1 MRITQEADYALRIIY
16 FLAKQNK
23 TVDAGTIAQRISVP
37 QRFSLKILRKL
48 MLNNLIASRKGVS
61 GGYFI
66 AAPLSDISILRVIES
81 IDGPLYMNK
90 CLNIENPCNR
100 GAEKGEC
107 VFHNIFNQ
115 INQYIV
121 EKLGSITFEE
131 VIQCS
136 DKSGACK

>member
-66 AAPLSDISILRVIES
+66 AAPLSVYLFYVSLKALTVLCI
-81 IDGPLYMNK
+81 
-90 CLNIENPCNR
+90 
-100 GAEKGEC
+100 
-107 VFHNIFNQ
+107 
-115 INQYIV
+115 
-121 EKLGSITFEE
+121 
-131 VIQCS
+131 
-136 DKSGACK
+136 